1 LQNKGNLQQIINT
14 RYPIMSI
21 IKNTFKALKKQ
32 NKKAF
37 IPFITAGDSGL
48 DNTFALM
55 QVLVDNGADVIEL
68 GVPFS
73 DPMADGPIIAK
84 SHERAV
90 ANGVSLRN
98 VLDLVKRFRQINDT
112 TAIVL
117 MGYLN
122 PIEVFGYQA
131 FADAASK
138 SGVDGVLVVDMP
150 PEEAHD
156 LKTCLDGVDVD
167 FIFLVAP
174 TTTDDRLAFLA
185 TIASG
190 FIYFVALKGITGAG
204 HLDVDLVKTH
214 LLRIR
219 QTVNLPIGVGFG
231 IKDAK
236 SAKAVSEH
244 ADAVIVGSSL
254 VAFVEQYADDKDK
267 MLASVGVLANEISSV
282 IK

>member
-1 LQNKGNLQQIINT
+1 
-14 RYPIMSI
+14 MSR
-21 IKNTFKALKKQ
+21 IKKIFQELRKQ
-32 NKKAF
+32 RQKAF

-48 DNTFALM
+48 DNTFELM
-55 QVLVDNGADVIEL
+55 QVLVENGADVIEL

-73 DPMADGPIIAK
+73 DPMADGPVIAK

-90 ANGVSLRN
+90 ADGVSLHD
-98 VLDLVKRFRQINDT
+98 VLTLVERFRKTNDT

-131 FADAASK
+131 FADVASE

-150 PEEAHD
+150 PEEAYD
-156 LKTCLDGVDVD
+156 LKQNLDNVGID

-174 TTTDDRLAFLA
+174 TTTDERLAFLA

-190 FIYFVALKGITGAG
+190 FIYFISLKGVTGAG
-204 HLDVDLVKTH
+204 HLDVNLVNAT
-214 LLRIR
+214 LVRIR
-219 QTVNLPIGVGFG
+219 QYIDLPVGVGFG
-231 IKDAK
+231 IKDSATARVVAK
-236 SAKAVSEH
+236 NVN
-244 ADAVIVGSSL
+244 AVIVGSSL
-254 VAFVEQYADDKDK
+254 VAFVEKYSTDKDK
-267 MLASVGVLANEISSV
+267 MLASVGALANEISNA

>member
-1 LQNKGNLQQIINT
+1 MSRLSRVFSNL
-14 RYPIMSI
+14 PKSH
-21 IKNTFKALKKQ
+21 
-32 NKKAF
+32 KAF

-48 DNTFALM
+48 NNTFELM
-55 QVLVDNGADVIEL
+55 QTLVKNGADVIEL

-73 DPMADGPIIAK
+73 DPMADGPMIAK

-90 ANGVSLRN
+90 ADGVSLHD
-98 VLDLVKRFRQINDT
+98 VLDLVKKFRKTNDT

-122 PIEVFGYQA
+122 PIEVFGYQE
-131 FADAASK
+131 FALQASA

-156 LKTCLDGVDVD
+156 LKQKLDENNID

-174 TTTDDRLAFLA
+174 TTTDDRIEFLS

-190 FIYFVALKGITGAG
+190 FVYFVSLKGVTGAG
-204 HLDVDLVKTH
+204 HLDIESVDYNLS
-214 LLRIR
+214 RIR
-219 QTVNLPIGVGFG
+219 KHIDLPVGVGFG
-231 IKDAK
+231 IKDALT
-236 SAKAVSEH
+236 AQAVSQN

-254 VAFVEQYADDKDK
+254 VAFVEKYALDKDK
-267 MLASVGVLANEISSV
+267 MLESVGSLASEISNAV
-282 IK
+282 KQ

>member
-1 LQNKGNLQQIINT
+1 MSRLSSVFANLPQGH
-14 RYPIMSI
+14 
-21 IKNTFKALKKQ
+21 
-32 NKKAF
+32 KAF

-48 DNTFALM
+48 DNTYELM
-55 QVLVDNGADVIEL
+55 LTLVANGADVIEL

-73 DPMADGPIIAK
+73 DPMADGPTIAK

-90 ANGVSLRN
+90 ESGVSLRD
-98 VLDLVKRFRQINDT
+98 VLALVKKFRAVDNT
-112 TAIVL
+112 TAVVL

-122 PIEVFGYQA
+122 PIEVYASQNTTEKSAYHA
-131 FADAASK
+131 FAADASAR
-138 SGVDGVLVVDMP
+138 GVDGVLVVDMP

-156 LKTCLDGVDVD
+156 LKQSLDAAGVD

-174 TTTDDRLAFLA
+174 TTSDARIEFLA

-190 FIYFVALKGITGAG
+190 FVYFVSLKGVTGAG
-204 HLDVDLVKTH
+204 HLDIDAVKH
-214 LLRIR
+214 NLSRIR
-219 QTVNLPIGVGFG
+219 RYISLPVGVGFG

-236 SAKAVSEH
+236 TAKAISEN

-254 VAFVEQYADDKDK
+254 VAFVEQYANDKDK
-267 MLASVGVLANEISSV
+267 MLENVGKLANEISSA

>member
-1 LQNKGNLQQIINT
+1 VS
-14 RYPIMSI
+14 R
-21 IKNTFKALKKQ
+21 IKKIFQDLKKQ
-32 NKKAF
+32 RQKAF

-48 DNTFALM
+48 DNTFELM
-55 QVLVDNGADVIEL
+55 QVLVENGADVIEL

-73 DPMADGPIIAK
+73 DPMADGPVIAK

-90 ANGVSLRN
+90 ANGVSLHD
-98 VLDLVKRFRQINDT
+98 VLTLVERFRKTNDT

-131 FADAASK
+131 FADVASK

-150 PEEAHD
+150 PEEAYD
-156 LKTCLDGVDVD
+156 LKQNLDNVGID

-174 TTTDDRLAFLA
+174 TTTDERLVFLA

-190 FIYFVALKGITGAG
+190 FIYFISLKGVTGAG
-204 HLDVDLVKTH
+204 HLDVNLVNAT
-214 LLRIR
+214 LVRIR
-219 QTVNLPIGVGFG
+219 QYIDLPVGVGFG
-231 IKDAK
+231 IKDSATTRLVAK
-236 SAKAVSEH
+236 NVN
-244 ADAVIVGSSL
+244 AVIVGSSL
-254 VAFVEQYADDKDK
+254 VAFVEKYSTDKDK
-267 MLASVGVLANEISSV
+267 MLASVGALANEISNA

>member
-1 LQNKGNLQQIINT
+1 
-14 RYPIMSI
+14 MSRI
-21 IKNTFKALKKQ
+21 TSVFNQLNEAGT
-32 NKKAF
+32 KAF

-48 DNTFALM
+48 NNTFDLM
-55 QVLVDNGADVIEL
+55 QTLVENGADVIEL

-73 DPMADGPIIAK
+73 DPMADGPMIAK

-90 ANGVSLRN
+90 ADGVSLHD
-98 VLDLVKRFRQINDT
+98 VLDLVKRFRQTNDT

-122 PIEVFGYQA
+122 PIEVFTPTLQRDTEKSAYQA
-131 FADAASK
+131 FANAASE

-156 LKTCLDGVDVD
+156 LKRCLDDVDID

-185 TIASG
+185 GIASG
-190 FIYFVALKGITGAG
+190 FVYFVSLKGVTGAG
-204 HLDVDLVKTH
+204 HIDVDRVNTNLT
-214 LLRIR
+214 RIR
-219 QTVNLPIGVGFG
+219 QFIDLPVGVGFG
-231 IKDAK
+231 IKDAAT
-236 SAKAVSEH
+236 AKAVSAS

-254 VAFVEQYADDKDK
+254 VSFVEQYASDRDK
-267 MLASVGVLANEISSV
+267 MLASVGALSAEISAAV
-282 IK
+282 K

>member
-1 LQNKGNLQQIINT
+1 MSRLSSVFANLPQG
-14 RYPIMSI
+14 R
-21 IKNTFKALKKQ
+21 
-32 NKKAF
+32 KAF

-48 DNTFALM
+48 DNTYELM
-55 QVLVDNGADVIEL
+55 LTLVANGADVIEL

-73 DPMADGPIIAK
+73 DPMADGPTIAK

-90 ANGVSLRN
+90 ESGVSLRD
-98 VLDLVKRFRQINDT
+98 VLALVKKFRAVDNT
-112 TAIVL
+112 TAVVL

-122 PIEVFGYQA
+122 PIEVYASQNTTEKSAYHA
-131 FADAASK
+131 FAADASA

-156 LKTCLDGVDVD
+156 LKQSLDAAGVD

-174 TTTDDRLAFLA
+174 TTSDARIEFLA

-190 FIYFVALKGITGAG
+190 FVYFVSLKGVTGAG
-204 HLDVDLVKTH
+204 HLDIDAVKH
-214 LLRIR
+214 NLSRIR
-219 QTVNLPIGVGFG
+219 RYISLPVGVGFG

-236 SAKAVSEH
+236 TAKAISEN

-254 VAFVEQYADDKDK
+254 VTFVEQYANDKDK
-267 MLASVGVLANEISSV
+267 MLENVGKLANEISSA

>member
-1 LQNKGNLQQIINT
+1 
-14 RYPIMSI
+14 MSR
-21 IKNTFKALKKQ
+21 IKRIFTDLKQ
-32 NKKAF
+32 TGQKAF

-48 DNTFALM
+48 ENTYELM
-55 QVLVDNGADVIEL
+55 LTLVENGANVIEL

-73 DPMADGPIIAK
+73 DPMADGPVIAK

-90 ANGVSLRN
+90 ADGVSLRD
-98 VLDLVKRFRQINDT
+98 VLALVKKFRQGNDT

-131 FADAASK
+131 FAKAAQE

-150 PEEAHD
+150 PEEACD
-156 LKTCLDGVDVD
+156 LKACLNNSGVD

-174 TTTDDRLAFLA
+174 TTTDKRLKSLA
-185 TIASG
+185 NIASG
-190 FIYFVALKGITGAG
+190 FVYFVALKGVTGAG
-204 HLDVDLVKTH
+204 HLDVDLVRTH

-219 QTVNLPIGVGFG
+219 QMIDLPIGVGFG

-254 VAFVEQYADDKDK
+254 VAFVEQYADDKAK
-267 MLASVGVLANEISSV
+267 MLESVGALANEISSA

>member
-1 LQNKGNLQQIINT
+1 MSRIKSIFQN
-14 RYPIMSI
+14 
-21 IKNTFKALKKQ
+21 LKKQ
-32 NKKAF
+32 RKKAF
-37 IPFITAGDSGL
+37 IPFITAGDGGL
-48 DNTFALM
+48 DNTLELM
-55 QVLVDNGADVIEL
+55 QVLVENGADVIEL

-90 ANGVSLRN
+90 ADGVSLHD
-98 VLDLVKRFRQINDT
+98 VLTLVENFRKINNT

-122 PIEVFGYQA
+122 PIEVLGYQA

-156 LKTCLDGVDVD
+156 LKQNLDNVGID
-167 FIFLVAP
+167 FVFLVAP
-174 TTTDDRLAFLA
+174 TTTDERLIFLA

-190 FIYFVALKGITGAG
+190 FIYFITLKGVTGAD
-204 HLDVDLVKTH
+204 HLDINLVNANLVRIQQYIDLPV
-214 LLRIR
+214 
-219 QTVNLPIGVGFG
+219 GVGFG
-231 IKDAK
+231 IKNSAT
-236 SAKAVSEH
+236 AKAVAQNAH
-244 ADAVIVGSSL
+244 AVIVGSSL
-254 VAFVEQYADDKDK
+254 VAFVEKYHTDKDK
-267 MLASVGVLANEISSV
+267 MLANVGALANEISSA

>member
-1 LQNKGNLQQIINT
+1 MSRLAQVFSNLPKGQ
-14 RYPIMSI
+14 
-21 IKNTFKALKKQ
+21 
-32 NKKAF
+32 KAF

-48 DNTFALM
+48 DNTYDLM
-55 QVLVDNGADVIEL
+55 QTLVDNGADVIEL

-73 DPMADGPIIAK
+73 DPMADGPVIAK

-90 ANGVSLRN
+90 ADGVSLHD
-98 VLDLVKRFRQINDT
+98 VLDLVKRFRQSNNT

-131 FADAASK
+131 FADAASE
-138 SGVDGVLVVDMP
+138 SGVDGILVVDMP

-156 LKTCLDGVDVD
+156 LKQCLDGVDID

-174 TTTDDRLAFLA
+174 TTTNDRLASLA
-185 TIASG
+185 KIASG
-190 FIYFVALKGITGAG
+190 FVYFVSLKGVTGAG
-204 HLDVDLVKTH
+204 HLDIDSVNANLA
-214 LLRIR
+214 RIR
-219 QTVNLPIGVGFG
+219 QYIDLPVGVGFG
-231 IKDAK
+231 IKDAAT
-236 SAKAVSEH
+236 AKAVSVS

-254 VAFVEQYADDKDK
+254 VSFIEQYATDRDK
-267 MLASVGVLANEISSV
+267 MLASVGTLSAEISAA

>member
-1 LQNKGNLQQIINT
+1 
-14 RYPIMSI
+14 MSR
-21 IKNTFKALKKQ
+21 IKKVFETLKKG

-48 DNTFALM
+48 DNTLELM
-55 QVLVDNGADVIEL
+55 QVLVENGADVIEL
-68 GVPFS
+68 GVAFS
-73 DPMADGPIIAK
+73 DPMADGPVIAK

-90 ANGVSLRN
+90 AAGVSLRD
-98 VLDLVKRFRQINDT
+98 VLALVRQFRQGNNT

-131 FADAASK
+131 FAEAAGN

-150 PEEAHD
+150 PEEAHE
-156 LKTCLDGVDVD
+156 LKQALDNQYVD

-174 TTTDDRLAFLA
+174 TTTDARIEFLA

-190 FIYFVALKGITGAG
+190 FVYFVSLKGVTGAG
-204 HLDVDLVKTH
+204 HLDIDSVTYH
-214 LLRIR
+214 LGRIR
-219 QTVNLPIGVGFG
+219 RYIDLPVGVGFG
-231 IKDAK
+231 IKDAAT
-236 SAKAVSEH
+236 AKLVSNN

-254 VAFVEQYADDKDK
+254 VAFIEQYAQDKAK
-267 MLASVGVLANEISSV
+267 MLASVGSLAKQISSA
-282 IK
+282 INN